1 MADMASVNLIGRMGK
16 AAETTHTPDSSVAKF
31 SVAVNGFK
39 KDSVSWF
46 ACEAWG
52 KRGEFIQQYGEK
64 GKQVAI
70 TGTVR
75 IDRWKDKEGN
85 NREKVVVSVDNI
97 QLLGKKGEDNPA
109 TPQGGN
115 QDDIPF

>member
-16 AAETTHTPDSSVAKF
+16 AAETTQTSSSSVAKF
-31 SVAVNGFK
+31 SLAVNGFK

-46 ACEAWG
+46 DCEAWG
-52 KRGEFIQQYGEK
+52 KRGEFVQQYGEK

-75 IDRWKDKEGN
+75 IDKWQDKEGN
-85 NREKVVVSVDNI
+85 TRSTIIVTADNI

-109 TPQGGN
+109 TPQGGS